1 MAWSQQ
7 LNNTEVNILKNA
19 GNQLFLTKEG
29 QILLATINKRDAE
42 IKNEIYENVL
52 TVINK
57 YKLNTIQSTYIL
69 DKLTEIEDI
78 INLK

>member
-7 LNNTEVNILKNA
+7 LNNTEVNILKDA

-42 IKNEIYENVL
+42 IKNEIYQM
-52 TVINK
+52 
-57 YKLNTIQSTYIL
+57 YH
-69 DKLTEIEDI
+69 
-78 INLK
+78 